1 MSIVVLIDH
10 LSVFWGIYGVI
21 IFYSIWYDKFSLQP
35 QWTSLDESV
44 LILHLCLQFML
55 SLFSLCYQF
64 MQLIVLVVQW
74 VIFQTQ
80 RSNGDIFESIQSL
93 KISLKLFYT
102 LLKLLLLAKVLGVF
116 IAEGFDSFN
125 TRRWS
130 VVMQL
135 NSLLL
140 VQNFQAEIQFFYF
153 LLMRLQLLLLSLH
166 GFFK

>member
-1 MSIVVLIDH
+1 
-10 LSVFWGIYGVI
+10 
-21 IFYSIWYDKFSLQP
+21 
-35 QWTSLDESV
+35 
-44 LILHLCLQFML
+44 
-55 SLFSLCYQF
+55 

-74 VIFQTQ
+74 VIFQSQ

-125 TRRWS
+125 TRRWP
-130 VVMQL
+130 VVRQL